1 MDNTQ
6 ALTTI
11 VSSNHLDLA
20 IAGWLDA
27 HSRSAKTQQA
37 YADTIN
43 QFRMELRRIGHDLD
57 SDIRT
62 LAMVAQRFASTTR
75 NPRKEQASKS
85 TRNQRLAI
93 LSSFYE
99 YALKRYLL
107 APMDDQGHIANP
119 LKIVSREKVEPY
131 QGIHWLEPEEAQ
143 SALNKIDRTTDLG
156 KRDYALLVVLLNTG
170 RRLQEVAS
178 LQWRHVR
185 FKGKGKG
192 QRITLTFEHCKRDK
206 TMIDTLNV
214 ANSKALLSWLHAYY
228 GSELASLDKH
238 SPLWVTLSRN
248 TDQAG
253 QPLGIQGIQQV
264 CGKYL
269 EAHTHITRHTFSQ
282 LMIRAGA
289 TLPELQARLGHESL
303 ATTGIY
309 ARALS
314 SDENPH
320 ADKIAAMLG
329 IE

>member
-1 MDNTQ
+1 MNDAQ
-6 ALTTI
+6 AVITH
-11 VSSNHLDLA
+11 VSSNHIDLA

-27 HSRSAKTQQA
+27 HSRSAKTLKA
-37 YADTIN
+37 YVDTIN
-43 QFRMELRRIGHDLD
+43 QFRGELRRIGHDLD
-57 SDIRT
+57 SDVRT
-62 LAMVAQRFASTTR
+62 LAMVAQRNASFTR
-75 NPRKEQASKS
+75 NPHKEQASKS
-85 TRNQRLAI
+85 TRNLRLAI

-99 YALKRYLL
+99 YALARYLL
-107 APMDDQGHIANP
+107 APMDDQGHSANP
-119 LKIVSREKVEPY
+119 LKIVTREKIEPY
-131 QGIHWLEPEEAQ
+131 QGIHWLEPDEAQ
-143 SALNKIDRTTDLG
+143 SSLNKIDRSTDLG

-170 RRLQEVAS
+170 RRLKEVAS
-178 LQWRHVR
+178 LEWRHVR
-185 FKGKGKG
+185 FKG

-214 ANSKALLSWLHAYY
+214 GNSKALLTWLHAYY
-228 GSELASLDKH
+228 GPELASLNKH
-238 SPLWVTLSRN
+238 APLWVTLSRN
-248 TDQAG
+248 TEQAG

-269 EAHTHITRHTFSQ
+269 VAHTHITRHTFSQ
-282 LMIRAGA
+282 LMIRVGA

-320 ADKIAAMLG
+320 ADKIAALLG

>member
-1 MDNTQ
+1 MNDTQ

-11 VSSNHLDLA
+11 VESSHIDLA

-27 HSRSAKTQQA
+27 HNRSQKTLKA
-37 YADTIN
+37 YVDTIN
-43 QFRMELRRIGHDLD
+43 QYRDELRRIGHDLD

-62 LAMVAQRFASTTR
+62 LAMVAQRYAAYTS
-75 NPRKEQASKS
+75 NPGKERTSKS
-85 TRNQRLAI
+85 TFNLRRNI
-93 LSSFYE
+93 LSSFFT
-99 YALKRYLL
+99 YALDRYLL

-119 LKIVSREKVEPY
+119 IKIIEREKIEPY
-131 QGIHWLEPEEAQ
+131 QGIHWLEPEEVQA
-143 SALNKIDRTTDLG
+143 AFRNIDRSTVLG
-156 KRDYALLVVLLNTG
+156 KRDYALLVILLNTG
-170 RRLQEVAS
+170 RRLKEVAS

-185 FKGKGKG
+185 FKG
-192 QRITLTFEHCKRDK
+192 QRITITFEHCKGDV

-214 ANSKALLSWLHAYY
+214 GNSKALLTWLHAYY
-228 GSELASLDKH
+228 GNELASLDKH
-238 SPLWVTLSRN
+238 APLWVTLSRN
-248 TDQAG
+248 TEQAG

>member
-1 MDNTQ
+1 
-6 ALTTI
+6 L
-11 VSSNHLDLA
+11 
-20 IAGWLDA
+20 
-27 HSRSAKTQQA
+27 
-37 YADTIN
+37 
-43 QFRMELRRIGHDLD
+43 
-57 SDIRT
+57 
-62 LAMVAQRFASTTR
+62 
-75 NPRKEQASKS
+75 
-85 TRNQRLAI
+85 RLAI

-99 YALKRYLL
+99 YALARYLL

-119 LKIVSREKVEPY
+119 LKIVSREKIEPY

-143 SALNKIDRTTDLG
+143 AALNKIDRSTDLG
-156 KRDYALLVVLLNTG
+156 KRDYALLVILLKTG
-170 RRLQEVAS
+170 RRLKEVAG
-178 LQWRHVR
+178 LQCCHVR
-185 FKGKGKG
+185 FKGK
-192 QRITLTFEHCKRDK
+192 RITLTFEHSKHDK
-206 TMIDTLNV
+206 TMIDTLNLG
-214 ANSKALLSWLHAYY
+214 NSIALLTWLHAYY
-228 GSELASLDKH
+228 GSDLASLGKH
-238 SPLWVTLSRN
+238 PPLWITLSRN
-248 TDQAG
+248 TEQVG

>member
-1 MDNTQ
+1 MNDTQ

-11 VSSNHLDLA
+11 VESNHIDLA

-27 HSRSAKTQQA
+27 HSRSAKTLKA

-43 QFRMELRRIGHDLD
+43 QFRLELRRIGHDLD

-62 LAMVAQRFASTTR
+62 IAMVAQRFASFTR
-75 NPRKEQASKS
+75 NPHKEQASKS
-85 TRNQRLAI
+85 TRNLRLAI

-99 YALKRYLL
+99 YALARYLL

-119 LKIVSREKVEPY
+119 LKIVTREKIEPY
-131 QGIHWLEPEEAQ
+131 QGIHWLEPEEALA
-143 SALNKIDRTTDLG
+143 ALQKIDRSTDLG
-156 KRDYALLVVLLNTG
+156 KRDYALLAILLNTG
-170 RRLQEVAS
+170 RRLKEVVS
-178 LQWRHVR
+178 LEWRHVR
-185 FKGKGKG
+185 FKG
-192 QRITLTFEHCKRDK
+192 QRITLTFEHCKRGK

-214 ANSKALLSWLHAYY
+214 GNSRALLTWLHAYY
-228 GSELASLDKH
+228 GPELASLDKH
-238 SPLWVTLSRN
+238 APLWVTLSRN
-248 TDQAG
+248 TEQAG

>member
-1 MDNTQ
+1 MDDTQ
-6 ALTTI
+6 SLTTI
-11 VSSNHLDLA
+11 VESNHIDLA

-27 HSRSAKTQQA
+27 HSRSPKTLKA
-37 YADTIN
+37 YADTI
-43 QFRMELRRIGHDLD
+43 QQYRGELRRIGHDLD

-62 LAMVAQRFASTTR
+62 LAMVAQRFSGQSR
-75 NPRKEQASKS
+75 NPDKEQASKN
-85 TRNQRLAI
+85 TRNLRLAI

-99 YALKRYLL
+99 YALARYLL

-119 LKIVSREKVEPY
+119 LKIVTREKIEPY

-143 SALNKIDRTTDLG
+143 SGLNKIDRSTDLG

-170 RRLQEVAS
+170 RRLKEVAS

-185 FKGKGKG
+185 FKG

-214 ANSKALLSWLHAYY
+214 GNSKALLTWLHAYY
-228 GSELASLDKH
+228 GSELASLDKNA
-238 SPLWVTLSRN
+238 PLWVTLSRN
-248 TDQAG
+248 TEQAG

>member
-1 MDNTQ
+1 MTEQ
-6 ALTTI
+6 FR
-11 VSSNHLDLA
+11 SER
-20 IAGWLDA
+20 IA
-27 HSRSAKTQQA
+27 
-37 YADTIN
+37 ADTI
-43 QFRMELRRIGHDLD
+43 QQYRGELRRIGADLD
-57 SDIRT
+57 SDVRT
-62 LAMVAQRFASTTR
+62 LAMVAQGFASFTT
-75 NPRKEQASKS
+75 NPHKERASKS
-85 TRNQRLAI
+85 TINVRLAI

-99 YALKRYLL
+99 YALARYLL

-119 LKIVSREKVEPY
+119 LKIVSREKIEPY
-131 QGIHWLEPEEAQ
+131 QGIHWLEPEEAE
-143 SALNKIDRTTDLG
+143 SALRKIDRSTDLG

-170 RRLQEVAS
+170 SRLKEVAG
-178 LQWRHVR
+178 LEWRHVR
-185 FKGKGKG
+185 FKG

-214 ANSKALLSWLHAYY
+214 GNSKAVLTWLYAYY
-228 GSELASLDKH
+228 GSDLASLDKNA
-238 SPLWVTLSRN
+238 PLWITLSRN
-248 TDQAG
+248 TEQAG

-289 TLPELQARLGHESL
+289 TLPELQARLGHESQ

-329 IE
+329 IK

>member
-1 MDNTQ
+1 MNDSQ

-11 VSSNHLDLA
+11 IESNHIDLA

-27 HSRSAKTQQA
+27 HSRSVKTLKA

-43 QFRMELRRIGHDLD
+43 QFRDELRRIGHDLD
-57 SDIRT
+57 SDVRT
-62 LAMVAQRFASTTR
+62 IAMVAQRFASLST
-75 NPRKEQASKS
+75 NQHKERASKN
-85 TRNQRLAI
+85 TINVRLAI
-93 LSSFYE
+93 LSSFYK
-99 YALKRYLL
+99 YALDRYLL
-107 APMDDQGHIANP
+107 APMDDAGHVMNP
-119 LKIVSREKVEPY
+119 LTIVSREKVEAY

-143 SALNKIDRTTDLG
+143 AALNKIDRSTELG

-170 RRLQEVAS
+170 RRLKEVAS
-178 LQWRHVR
+178 LQWQHVR
-185 FKGKGKG
+185 FKG

-214 ANSKALLSWLHAYY
+214 ANSKAVLTWLHAYY

-238 SPLWVTLSRN
+238 APLWVTLSRN
-248 TDQAG
+248 TEQAG

-269 EAHTHITRHTFSQ
+269 QSHTHITRHTFSQ

-309 ARALS
+309 AKALS

-329 IE
+329 IQ

>member
-1 MDNTQ
+1 M
-6 ALTTI
+6 
-11 VSSNHLDLA
+11 
-20 IAGWLDA
+20 
-27 HSRSAKTQQA
+27 
-37 YADTIN
+37 
-43 QFRMELRRIGHDLD
+43 
-57 SDIRT
+57 RT
-62 LAMVAQRFASTTR
+62 LAMVAQRFASYSS

-85 TRNQRLAI
+85 TRNLRLAI

-99 YALKRYLL
+99 YALARYLL
-107 APMDDQGHIANP
+107 APMDDQGHIVNP
-119 LKIVSREKVEPY
+119 LKIVSREKIEPY
-131 QGIHWLEPEEAQ
+131 QGIHWLEPEEAEK
-143 SALNKIDRTTDLG
+143 ALQKIDRATDLG

-170 RRLQEVAS
+170 RRLKEVAS
-178 LQWRHVR
+178 LEWRHVR
-185 FKGKGKG
+185 FKG
-192 QRITLTFEHCKRDK
+192 QRLALTFEHCKRDK

-214 ANSKALLSWLHAYY
+214 ANSKAVLTWLHAYY
-228 GSELASLDKH
+228 GQDLASLTKDA
-238 SPLWVTLSRN
+238 PLWVTLSRN
-248 TDQAG
+248 TKQAG

-269 EAHTHITRHTFSQ
+269 EVHTHITRHTFSQ

-320 ADKIAAMLG
+320 ADKIAKLLG